1 MSYAQCK
8 IVDHAVEFKRLS
20 SGYISVG
27 VDGSLVGNYAND
39 AEAIVAALEHVRIV
53 EHMLERP
60 LLPNSVRKTLREMA
74 TVSVG

>member
-1 MSYAQCK
+1 VTYAQCK

-27 VDGSLVGNYAND
+27 VDGTLVGNYASD
-39 AEAIVAALEHVRIV
+39 AEAIVAALEHVRVV

-74 TVSVG
+74 TASVD